1 MIVKEEHKNE
11 IINLY
16 FNKRYSY
23 SRLIEHFENKYTYA
37 EIKSVIMKYLKNY
50 QII

>member
-16 FNKRYSY
+16 FNKMYSY
-23 SRLIEHFENKYTYA
+23 SRLIEYFKNKYTYA
-37 EIKSVIMKYLKNY
+37 EIKSVIMKYLKIT
-50 QII
+50 Q